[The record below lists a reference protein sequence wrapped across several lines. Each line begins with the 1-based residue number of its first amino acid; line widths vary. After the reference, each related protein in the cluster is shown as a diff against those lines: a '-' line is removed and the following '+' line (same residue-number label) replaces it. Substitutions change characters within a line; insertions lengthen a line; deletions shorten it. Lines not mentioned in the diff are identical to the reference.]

1 MKKKVL
7 IIEDE
12 SYIRALLLQIM
23 ENAFEDSIND
33 EKFEIFEASDRER
46 GLQIA
51 QKERPDLILSDVMMP
66 KMDGFEVCRKIK
78 KNPNIDF
85 KDTYFILLTAK
96 GQAVDRTKGAIVGCD
111 EYITKPFDPELIVAR
126 VEEKLGIM
134 RKGWEQ
140 GKSLRRHDDYEY

>member
-12 SYIRALLLQIM
+12 FCIRALLSQTL
-23 ENAFEDSIND
+23 ENAFEDSID
-33 EKFEIFEASDRER
+33 DGRFEILEASDGEM
-46 GLQIA
+46 GLQTA
-51 QKERPDLILSDVMMP
+51 LKGRPDLVFSDVMMP

-78 KNPNIDF
+78 HNPDIDF
-85 KDTYFILLTAK
+85 TNTYFILLTAK

-111 EYITKPFDPELIVAR
+111 EYITKPFDPELIVAK

-134 RKGWEQ
+134 RR
-140 GKSLRRHDDYEY
+140 GKV